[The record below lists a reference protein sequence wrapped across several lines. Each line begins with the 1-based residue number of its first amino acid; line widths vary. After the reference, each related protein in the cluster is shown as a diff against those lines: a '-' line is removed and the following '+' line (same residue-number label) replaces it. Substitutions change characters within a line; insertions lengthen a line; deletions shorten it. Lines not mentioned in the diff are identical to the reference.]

1 MTDFHETHTPNAAP
15 APAQAAA
22 LTSPEVQA
30 HTAITA
36 SPEARAHVTAASIEA
51 QVHTAAAGS
60 PTAQAHTAAAVPPE
74 AQARTSAAGS
84 SPMTQAPSS
93 PGTWTSP
100 YPHAQPPVPPAPR
113 PLTAAPRAES
123 FGVYGPVCLA
133 MGFFDSFCFYKNPSS
148 ITWPLFSAVGYLVLC
163 VLFKRLGLA
172 IKKDSW
178 FLMGTSFLVSLSMCL
193 TGSTFLHA
201 CSRLALLLLLAV
213 FLNHQLYEDRAW
225 QTGTWFFAILRYG
238 VSLIGLLPVPFRH
251 AAVYAKSGKASK
263 SKNVLLVL
271 SGICTSIP
279 LTVLV
284 VWLLGSADAVFSDLI
299 SRLFHDF
306 FRLETLISISAG
318 SLFAAVIFYSILCTR
333 FAPPKPQKEVCRKN
347 GNPLAAVSFLGAIVL
362 FYGAFCVIQIYCLFL
377 RQGSLPESM
386 TYAQYAHQGFYQL
399 VFVVFINL
407 ALVLGFLKYIRPTL
421 LLRLTLTF
429 LSICTVIMTFSAAYR
444 MVLYVA
450 SYHLTLLRLLV
461 LWFLAMTTVLM
472 AGIFRLIFK
481 DDFPLF
487 RYGLVVIS
495 VFYVALA
502 FARPDAV
509 IARYNLTHESVSN
522 SDLYYLQSLSTDAA
536 PALLEYLPT
545 DESCFKPWGSRKQY
559 LQSFINHQPERSF
572 SHSLRRYNFSVARA
586 KRLFGPLFIEFPD

>member
-1 MTDFHETHTPNAAP
+1 MTDFHETHTPNTAP
-15 APAQAAA
+15 APAQTAA

-30 HTAITA
+30 HT
-36 SPEARAHVTAASIEA
+36 VTAGS
-51 QVHTAAAGS
+51 HTATAVPPA
-60 PTAQAHTAAAVPPE
+60 AQAHTATADSPE
-74 AQARTSAAGS
+74 AQARTSATGS
-84 SPMTQAPSS
+84 SPMTQAPATATAPSS
-93 PGTWTSP
+93 PGAWTSP
-100 YPHAQPPVPPAPR
+100 YPHARPPISSAPR
-113 PLTAAPRAES
+113 PLPAAPLAES
-123 FGVYGPVCLA
+123 FEIYGPVCLA
-133 MGFFDSFCFYKNPSS
+133 MGFFYTFCFYKNPSS

-163 VLFKRLGLA
+163 MLFKRLGLT

-193 TGSTFLHA
+193 TSSPFLHA

-225 QTGTWFFAILRYG
+225 QTGTWLFAILRYG
-238 VSLIGLLPVPFRH
+238 VSLIGLFPVPFRH

-271 SGICTSIP
+271 SGICASIP

-284 VWLLGSADAVFSDLI
+284 VWLLGSADAVFSSLI
-299 SRLFHDF
+299 SRLFRDF
-306 FRLETLISISAG
+306 FRLGTLISICAG
-318 SLFAAVIFYSILCTR
+318 SLFAAVVFYSILCTR
-333 FAPPKPQKEVCRKN
+333 FAPPKAGKEVCRKN

-362 FYGAFCVIQIYCLFL
+362 FYGDFCAIQIYCLFL

-461 LWFLAMTTVLM
+461 LWFLATVTVLM

-522 SDLYYLQSLSTDAA
+522 SDLYYLQSLSADAA

-545 DESCFKPWGSRKQY
+545 EESCFKPWGSRKQY
-559 LQSFINHQPERSF
+559 LQSFINHQPEQSF
-572 SHSLRRYNFSVARA
+572 SLSLRRYNFSAARA
-586 KRLFGPLFIEFPD
+586 ARLFGPLSIEFPD

>member
-1 MTDFHETHTPNAAP
+1 MTDFHETQTPDT
-15 APAQAAA
+15 APAQAGTPA
-22 LTSPEVQA
+22 P
-30 HTAITA
+30 
-36 SPEARAHVTAASIEA
+36 
-51 QVHTAAAGS
+51 AAAPIS
-60 PTAQAHTAAAVPPE
+60 P
-74 AQARTSAAGS
+74 G
-84 SPMTQAPSS
+84 TQAPAAAPAS
-93 PGTWTSP
+93 PGIP
-100 YPHAQPPVPPAPR
+100 PCPHAQSPVPPAPR
-113 PLTAAPRAES
+113 PLPAAPLAEA
-123 FGVYGPVCLA
+123 FGTYGPVCLA
-133 MGFFDSFCFYKNPSS
+133 MGFFYTFCFYKNPSS

-163 VLFKRLGLA
+163 MLFKRLGLT

-178 FLMGTSFLVSLSMCL
+178 FLMGASFLVSLSMCL
-193 TGSTFLHA
+193 TGSPFLHS

-213 FLNHQLYEDRAW
+213 FLNHQLYADHTWR
-225 QTGTWFFAILRYG
+225 TGTWLWAILRYG
-238 VSLIGLLPVPFRH
+238 VSLISLLPVPFLH
-251 AAVYAKSGKASK
+251 AAAYAKSGKASK

-271 SGICTSIP
+271 SGVCTSIP
-279 LTVLV
+279 LTILV
-284 VWLLGSADAVFSDLI
+284 VWLLGSADAVFSNLV

-306 FRLETLISISAG
+306 FRLSTLLSISFG
-318 SLFAAVIFYSILCTR
+318 SLWAAVVFYSILCTR
-333 FAPPKPQKEVCRKN
+333 FAPPKPRKETSCKK

-362 FYGAFCVIQIYCLFL
+362 FYGTFCIIQIYCLFL

-399 VFVVFINL
+399 VFVIFINL

-429 LSICTVIMTFSAAYR
+429 LSVCTVIMTFSAAYR

-461 LWFLAMTTVLM
+461 LWFLAVVTVLM

-481 DDFPLF
+481 DSFPLF
-487 RYGLVVIS
+487 RYGLLVIS

-509 IARYNLTHESVSN
+509 IARYNLTRENVSH

-545 DESCFKPWGSRKQY
+545 EESCFKPWGSRKQY

-572 SHSLRRYNFSVARA
+572 SLSLRRYNFSAARA
-586 KRLFGPLFIEFPD
+586 IRLFGPLFIEFPD

>member
-30 HTAITA
+30 HTAVTA
-36 SPEARAHVTAASIEA
+36 SPEARAHVTAASIET

-74 AQARTSAAGS
+74 VQARTSAAGS
-84 SPMTQAPSS
+84 SPMTQAPFS
-93 PGTWTSP
+93 PGTWASP
-100 YPHAQPPVPPAPR
+100 YPYAKPPAPPAPR
-113 PLTAAPRAES
+113 PLPAAPLAES
-123 FGVYGPVCLA
+123 FGTYGPVCLA
-133 MGFFDSFCFYKNPSS
+133 MGFFYTFCFYKNPSS

-163 VLFKRLGLA
+163 MLFKRLGLT

-178 FLMGTSFLVSLSMCL
+178 FLIGTSFLVSLSMCL
-193 TGSTFLHA
+193 TGSPFLHA

-225 QTGTWFFAILRYG
+225 QTGTWLIAILKYG
-238 VSLIGLLPVPFRH
+238 VSLIGLFPVPFRH
-251 AAVYAKSGKASK
+251 AVVYAKSGKAAK

-271 SGICTSIP
+271 SGICASIP
-279 LTVLV
+279 LTVLL
-284 VWLLGSADAVFSDLI
+284 VWLLGSADAVFSNLI

-306 FRLETLISISAG
+306 FRLGTLISMSAG
-318 SLFAAVIFYSILCTR
+318 SLFAAVVFYSILCTR
-333 FAPPKPQKEVCRKN
+333 FAPPKVRAEVCCKK

-362 FYGAFCVIQIYCLFL
+362 FYGAFCAIQIYCLFL

-399 VFVVFINL
+399 VFVIFINL

-421 LLRLTLTF
+421 LLRLTLAF

-461 LWFLAMTTVLM
+461 LWFLAMVTVLM
-472 AGIFRLIFK
+472 AGIFRLIFR
-481 DDFPLF
+481 DGFPLF

-509 IARYNLTHESVSN
+509 IARYNLTHESISH
-522 SDLYYLQSLSTDAA
+522 SDLHYLQSLSVDAA

-559 LQSFINHQPERSF
+559 LQSFINHQPERSL
-572 SHSLRRYNFSVARA
+572 SLSLRRYNFSAARA
-586 KRLFGPLFIEFPD
+586 TRLFGPLFIEFPD